1 MRFPLLCSRGKL
13 REWVVILDSLHTVDL
28 VQLLVMGGARN
39 IVLGVVLISLHTV
52 DLVQTVIVGWARGV
66 ILAQVQKMMVG
77 R

>member
-1 MRFPLLCSRGKL
+1 MLHSSGKL
-13 REWVVILDSLHTVDL
+13 SEWVVILGSLHTVDL
-28 VQLLVMGGARN
+28 VQLVVMGGARN

-77 R
+77 RWLL